1 MMGKMILKCK
11 ITSPTIKYFCI
22 NKLYKFPYDHMCGVY
37 DYREMFSLYNHNFN
51 WLSFFSS
58 SSVPNSLFLLR

>member
-11 ITSPTIKYFCI
+11 ITIKYFCI

-37 DYREMFSLYNHNFN
+37 DYHEMFSLYNHNFYS
-51 WLSFFSS
+51 LSFLVFIHPQS
-58 SSVPNSLFLLR
+58 PLFLLR